1 MFYLVEILDRI
12 LGKLAE
18 KTAGTQTATQ
28 TTFNTAQAGRAHGRS
43 SISSRLS
50 PHRKT
55 LGPGWRAT
63 IESKYLKLVAGQAA
77 APEGDIEVNA
87 RRLPFHLGQKLTAC
101 SIHARSADGGRR
113 RAGKAAD
120 DWATL
125 AAGRSERPARSNGG
139 ERRGGLWGRTETW
152 SGIQFYSR
160 YRLRWM
166 TQSRPSQRC
175 ETAGHPQDH
184 IP

>member
-28 TTFNTAQAGRAHGRS
+28 TTFNTAQAGRAYGRS

-87 RRLPFHLGQKLTAC
+87 RRLPFHFG
-101 SIHARSADGGRR
+101 
-113 RAGKAAD
+113 
-120 DWATL
+120 
-125 AAGRSERPARSNGG
+125 SETHCLQHSRGAPRTGVA
-139 ERRGGLWGRTETW
+139 GGLARPPTIGR
-152 SGIQFYSR
+152 
-160 YRLRWM
+160 
-166 TQSRPSQRC
+166 
-175 ETAGHPQDH
+175 H
-184 IP
+184 